1 MGTAARGARD
11 HRRGRLRRG
20 GRGGGSCRPGGGG
33 PAPPGR
39 SDTLREVSAAMP
51 PGGPGRGS
59 AALAAPRPGDGPELH
74 RGGGAPGPLSRAWGG
89 GGLGAVGSPCC
100 SAHPRLRRHRR
111 LAGGADGQDGGHRA
125 APDQLAGGGSD
136 RHPGERRCP
145 ARGGPLRRPV
155 PDRHRRDQLQARP
168 PLPHRGGGPRQ
179 RSAGLGGRRPGR
191 SDAPESSSTSWA
203 KSVVA
208 PSLW

>member
-1 MGTAARGARD
+1 MGAAARRARHD
-11 HRRGRLRRG
+11 RG
-20 GRGGGSCRPGGGG
+20 GRRARGRGGRASHPGGGGAAPPRGPEPLREVPEAVSAGGPGGGAAALAASRPGGG
-33 PAPPGR
+33 A
-39 SDTLREVSAAMP
+39 LRHR
-51 PGGPGRGS
+51 GRG
-59 AALAAPRPGDGPELH
+59 AAGALPGA
-74 RGGGAPGPLSRAWGG
+74 RGGGRLGS
-89 GGLGAVGSPCC
+89 LGAPRCP
-100 SAHPRLRRHRR
+100 AHPGLRRHRR
-111 LAGGADGQDGGHRA
+111 LAGGTDGQDRGLRP